1 MLPTFIIGL
10 REGVEAA
17 LIVGIIA
24 AFLKQENRQDALRHV
39 WIGVG
44 IAAAICI
51 AIGVGLNV
59 LNEELPQ
66 RQQEMLETV
75 IGLAAVGIVTFMIF
89 WMRKHARLMKS
100 ELHESAGSA
109 LKTGSAW
116 ALVGMAF
123 FAVFREGIETAVFL
137 LAVFQGATDP
147 MAAGIGA
154 VLGILLA
161 IVIGFGIYK
170 GGVSLNYSKFFKFT
184 AAVLVFVAAGLL
196 SSAAHTAW
204 EAGWLTSFQDQAV
217 DLTWLVVPGTWTSS
231 LLTGMLGLQS
241 IMTQAEV
248 FLYLAYLIPMLAY
261 VLWPESWRI
270 KAIRE
275 RSASKTAAG
284 TGSPATQGTADA

>member
-1 MLPTFIIGL
+1 MLPTFVIGL

-24 AFLKQENRQDALRHV
+24 AFLSQEGRRDALKQM
-39 WIGVG
+39 WGGVA
-44 IAAAICI
+44 IAIAICV
-51 AIGVGLNV
+51 AIGVGLNI

-75 IGLAAVGIVTFMIF
+75 IALFAVGIVTFMIF
-89 WMRKHARLMKS
+89 WMRRHARHMRT
-100 ELHESAGSA
+100 ELHSSAADALTKGSA
-109 LKTGSAW
+109 I

-123 FAVFREGIETAVFL
+123 FAVLREGIETVVFL
-137 LAVFQGATDP
+137 LAVFQGAADP
-147 MAAGIGA
+147 TAAGIGA
-154 VLGILLA
+154 VLGIVVA
-161 IVIGFGIYK
+161 VVIGYGIYR
-170 GGVSLNYSKFFKFT
+170 GGVTLNYAKFFKFT

-204 EAGWLTSFQDQAV
+204 EAGWLTSFQAQAI
-217 DLTWLVVPGTWTSS
+217 DLSWLVVPGTWTSS

-261 VLWPESWRI
+261 VLWPDSWRAGARGSR
-270 KAIRE
+270 KAPSTKTGGAP
-275 RSASKTAAG
+275 SASEA
-284 TGSPATQGTADA
+284 